1 MKAGRILIAGV
12 GNIFMGDDAFGCE
25 VARRL
30 GERPMAEGVTVKDFG
45 IRGLDL
51 TYAMLEGYEAVIIVD
66 AAPRGGG
73 PAAMDGHGMDP
84 VKVLSAAAALG
95 AEVGQVLVVGCE
107 PAKRDADADWE
118 MGMSPAVE
126 TAVGE
131 AVRLVESLVARIIN
145 KCCKEGSIFTGGID

>member
-66 AAPRGGG
+66 AAPRGGEPGTLYVIEPEAENTGG
-73 PAAMDGHGMDP
+73 PAAMDGHGMAP
-84 VKVLSAAAALG
+84 G
-95 AEVGQVLVVGCE
+95 
-107 PAKRDADADWE
+107 
-118 MGMSPAVE
+118 
-126 TAVGE
+126 
-131 AVRLVESLVARIIN
+131 
-145 KCCKEGSIFTGGID
+145 